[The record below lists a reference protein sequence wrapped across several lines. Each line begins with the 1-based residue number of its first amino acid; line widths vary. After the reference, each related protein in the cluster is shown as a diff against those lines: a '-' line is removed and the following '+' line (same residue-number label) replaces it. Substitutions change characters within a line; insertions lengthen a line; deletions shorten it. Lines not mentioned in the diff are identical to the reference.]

1 MKARTFPGM
10 SKRIVSFCSDLIAAC
25 GPLPADDLGPRVRAA
40 GLTKSTNPVNTIRT
54 ALRQSPVMVHLPDGR
69 FDSAK
74 RMLDGAALTHR
85 VRYATKGRQVL
96 FVGPELAVLDQVL
109 VHEGSLALSA
119 GGAVTSSLG
128 QFGGWCGPPDWLPD
142 VQADSL
148 LAFRLRSGRL
158 AVEPVAHEPATSS
171 EDVERLRIVL
181 RRHLQS
187 DDRLESW
194 SSQQTLGRVMLRA
207 LAEVPDLLTEPLPP
221 LDEVLQLGN
230 ERWGR
235 DWPVDSI
242 EGRNDG
248 RKVLL
253 DDVPA
258 ALVAAL
264 ERDASRLGVTAGELT
279 VLLLSAATYRTDLP
293 CRHDAQESWLREPAY
308 GWQRDPEDEERPE
321 DPLADLFDVI
331 GDSGGNGSVRSGHRD
346 GGISEG
352 TDIGSGGIGSGVG
365 GIGSG
370 GSGSVGSGSG
380 GDVGIGGRSGDVG
393 IGGRVGVGIGNGGG
407 IGDCGGVNGG
417 GDSGGGCSG
426 IGGGGIAGGGRDGG
440 DRGGGSPFGP
450 DDSCDCDCCALSMEG
465 EEEEEGDEYDEDN
478 EDADEEDE
486 EDAVDE
492 MWSEGVPAAV
502 LALRLQEQDR

>member
-1 MKARTFPGM
+1 M
-10 SKRIVSFCSDLIAAC
+10 SKRIVSFCSDLIAAS

-40 GLTKSTNPVNTIRT
+40 GLTKSANPVTTIRA

-96 FVGPELAVLDQVL
+96 FTGPELAVLDQVL

-119 GGAVTSSLG
+119 GGAVTSSRG
-128 QFGGWCGPPDWLPD
+128 EFGGWCGPPDWLPD
-142 VQADSL
+142 VPADSL
-148 LAFRLRSGRL
+148 LAFRIRSGRL
-158 AVEPVAHEPATSS
+158 AVERVAPEPSTSS
-171 EDVERLRIVL
+171 DEVDRLRIVL

-194 SSQQTLGRVMLRA
+194 RSQQTLGRVMLRA

-230 ERWGR
+230 EQWGR
-235 DWPVDSI
+235 DWPVESI
-242 EGRNDG
+242 EGRRDG
-248 RKVLL
+248 RKVVL

-264 ERDASRLGVTAGELT
+264 QRDACRLGVTAGELT
-279 VLLLSAATYRTDLP
+279 VLMLSAATYRTELP

-308 GWQRDPEDEERPE
+308 GWRRDPANEGRPE
-321 DPLADLFDVI
+321 DSLADLLDVI
-331 GDSGGNGSVRSGHRD
+331 GDVGGTGSAD
-346 GGISEG
+346 GR
-352 TDIGSGGIGSGVG
+352 SGGIGSGGRGGGGDG
-365 GIGSG
+365 GIGG
-370 GSGSVGSGSG
+370 
-380 GDVGIGGRSGDVG
+380 
-393 IGGRVGVGIGNGGG
+393 
-407 IGDCGGVNGG
+407 
-417 GDSGGGCSG
+417 G
-426 IGGGGIAGGGRDGG
+426 IGGGGDGGHGSVGDGRRIGGIGSDGGIGGGGG
-440 DRGGGSPFGP
+440 RGGGSPFGP
-450 DDSCDCDCCALSMEG
+450 DDSCDCDCCALS
-465 EEEEEGDEYDEDN
+465 EEDDDEEDDEYDDED
-478 EDADEEDE
+478 DAL
-486 EDAVDE
+486 DE